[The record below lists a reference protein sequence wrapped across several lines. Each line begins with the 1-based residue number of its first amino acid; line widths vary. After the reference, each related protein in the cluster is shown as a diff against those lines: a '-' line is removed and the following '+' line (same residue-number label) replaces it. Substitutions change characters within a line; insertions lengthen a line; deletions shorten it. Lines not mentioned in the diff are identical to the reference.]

1 MRECVPVL
9 HVRTCAPV
17 LHVQHGSGY
26 PLASL
31 IKSPLIKVV
40 FIVGCIKR
48 INITL
53 FTFYILNILHF
64 TFYILPFGFWYFICN
79 FTLPVPV
86 YLYPVHTILHAHVQC
101 DLQCITQFCQIFS
114 FQHQQIFSFLQHCC
128 VFPSGGQRL
137 QTTFTLINGRINY

>member
-53 FTFYILNILHF
+53 FYTFYILHLFYLLAFGTLFATLH
-64 TFYILPFGFWYFICN
+64 
-79 FTLPVPV
+79 
-86 YLYPVHTILHAHVQC
+86 YLYLYTC
-101 DLQCITQFCQIFS
+101 TRYTQLYTHMFNVIYSVLPNFAKS
-114 FQHQQIFSFLQHCC
+114 FRFNTNKSFRSCNT
-128 VFPSGGQRL
+128 VVSFPRAANDCKPRSH
-137 QTTFTLINGRINY
+137 

>member
-31 IKSPLIKVV
+31 ILIKSPLIKVV

-53 FTFYILNILHF
+53 FYMYILHLTFYLLAFGLAFGTLFATLH
-64 TFYILPFGFWYFICN
+64 
-79 FTLPVPV
+79 
-86 YLYPVHTILHAHVQC
+86 YLYLYTC
-101 DLQCITQFCQIFS
+101 TRYTQLYTHMFNVIYSVLPNFAKS
-114 FQHQQIFSFLQHCC
+114 FRFNTNKSFRSCNT
-128 VFPSGGQRL
+128 VVSFPRAANDCKPRSH
-137 QTTFTLINGRINY
+137 